1 MFVFDFVY
9 GMNFVSVVMV
19 GFKVIEIFLN
29 ENGMVD
35 FEVFENVVSERMVG
49 LMLMNLNILGIFED
63 EIFEIVKIVYKVGGL
78 FYYDGVNF
86 NVVFGKI
93 RLGDMGFDVVYFNFY
108 KIFLIFYG
116 GGGLGSGFVGVKDF
130 FKDYFFVLFVSYDV
144 ENDCYYFDYNV
155 LRSIGKVKEFY
166 GNFVVIVRVLIYFKI
181 MGREGFKEVSE
192 VVVFN
197 VNYFI

>member
-93 RLGDMGFDVVYFNFY
+93 RLGDMGLMLF
-108 KIFLIFYG
+108 ILIFI
-116 GGGLGSGFVGVKDF
+116 KF
-130 FKDYFFVLFVSYDV
+130 F
-144 ENDCYYFDYNV
+144 
-155 LRSIGKVKEFY
+155 
-166 GNFVVIVRVLIYFKI
+166 
-181 MGREGFKEVSE
+181 
-192 VVVFN
+192 
-197 VNYFI
+197 